1 MSSAVPSMRGSA
13 DQAAPSRSQSTNKRP
28 AARQEVQSSSDL
40 LLYVVLTVLIFLAW
54 QVSRLPQLAVGT
66 DLSYWVGVT
75 GAVMMLLLFTYPL
88 RKHFRIFHRWGKVKW
103 WFLVHM
109 CLGVM
114 GPMLIL
120 VHSTFKIGSL
130 NAGVALISMLI
141 VAGSGV
147 VGRFIRVRVHRG
159 LHGERTTLRELQA
172 RAGLDKKEA
181 RSRLSFAPEVESMMQ
196 AFEFRELDAEP
207 TALTSLRQVCFL
219 PIQKYLMYGECAKAL
234 RDPLERIGRHRDWT
248 SREIAER
255 ERLALKL
262 VRRYL
267 DGVVR
272 IAQFSAYERVF
283 ALWHVAHVPFVYLLV
298 ASTLVHIIAVH
309 AY

>member
-1 MSSAVPSMRGSA
+1 MRGSA
-13 DQAAPSRSQSTNKRP
+13 SQTAPARSPAPEKNP
-28 AARQEVQSSSDL
+28 AAAAKPEAAQSKPGSDL
-40 LLYVVLTVLIFLAW
+40 MLYLVLVVLGYLAW
-54 QVSRLPQLAVGT
+54 QVSRLPQLALGT
-66 DLSYWVGVT
+66 NLSYWVGVT
-75 GAVMMLLLFTYPL
+75 GATMMLLLFTYPL
-88 RKHFRIFHRWGKVKW
+88 RKHFRVFHRWGKVKW

-109 CLGVM
+109 TLGVM
-114 GPMLIL
+114 GPVLIL
-120 VHSTFKIGSL
+120 VHSTFKIGSM

-159 LHGERTTLRELQA
+159 LHGERTTMRELQA
-172 RAGLDKKEA
+172 RAGMDKKEA
-181 RSRLSFAPEVESMMQ
+181 RSRLSFAPEVEALMQ
-196 AFEFRELDAEP
+196 SFEQRELQAEP
-207 TALTSLRQVCFL
+207 TAMNSLRQVCVL
-219 PIQKYLMYGECAKAL
+219 PVQKWAMYSECAKAL
-234 RDPLERIGRHRDWT
+234 REPLERIGRHRGWDDKD
-248 SREIAER
+248 IAER

>member
-1 MSSAVPSMRGSA
+1 M
-13 DQAAPSRSQSTNKRP
+13 
-28 AARQEVQSSSDL
+28 
-40 LLYVVLTVLIFLAW
+40 LYLVLAILTFLAW
-54 QVSRLPQLAVGT
+54 QISKLPQVAAGTNLGYWLGVVG
-66 DLSYWVGVT
+66 G
-75 GAVMMLLLFTYPL
+75 VMMLMLFTYPL
-88 RKHFRIFHRWGKVKW
+88 RKHFRVFHRWGKVKW

-109 CLGVM
+109 VLGVM
-114 GPMLIL
+114 GPVLIL
-120 VHSTFKIGSL
+120 VHSNFTIGSM

-172 RAGLDKKEA
+172 RAGMDKKEA
-181 RSRLSFAPEVESMMQ
+181 RSRLSFAPEVEALMQ
-196 AFEFRELDAEP
+196 SFEQRELQAEP
-207 TALTSLRQVCFL
+207 TAVNSLRQVCVL
-219 PIQKYLMYGECAKAL
+219 PMQKWAMYSECAKAL
-234 RDPLERIGRHRDWT
+234 REPLERIGQHRGWD
-248 SREIAER
+248 SRDIAER

>member
-13 DQAAPSRSQSTNKRP
+13 TQAAPARSQASANKP
-28 AARQEVQSSSDL
+28 EAAAQAQSGSDL
-40 LLYVVLTVLIFLAW
+40 LLYLVLTILIYLAW
-54 QVSRLPQLAVGT
+54 QVSRLPRFAVGT
-66 DLSYWVGVT
+66 DLSYWLGVA
-75 GAVMMLLLFTYPL
+75 GAVMMLMLFTYPL
-88 RKHFRIFHRWGKVKW
+88 RKHFRVFHRWGKVKW

-109 CLGVM
+109 VLGVM
-114 GPMLIL
+114 GPVLIL

-172 RAGLDKKEA
+172 RAGMDKKEA
-181 RSRLSFAPEVESMMQ
+181 RSRLSFAPEVEALMQ
-196 AFEFRELDAEP
+196 DFEQRELQAEP
-207 TALTSLRQVCFL
+207 NAMNSLRQVSVL
-219 PIQKYLMYGECAKAL
+219 TLQKWMTYNECAKSL
-234 RDPLERIGRHRDWT
+234 REPLERIGRHRGWDDKD
-248 SREIAER
+248 IAER

>member
-1 MSSAVPSMRGSA
+1 MRGSA
-13 DQAAPSRSQSTNKRP
+13 SQAAPARSQAAADKP
-28 AARQEVQSSSDL
+28 AAKPEAAAQSQSGSDL
-40 LLYVVLTVLIFLAW
+40 MLYLALTVLIYLAW
-54 QVSRLPQLAVGT
+54 QVSRLPQFAVGT
-66 DLSYWVGVT
+66 DLSYWVGLT
-75 GAVMMLLLFTYPL
+75 GALMMLMLFSYPL
-88 RKHFRIFHRWGKVKW
+88 RKHFRVFHRWGKVKW
-103 WFLVHM
+103 WFLFHM
-109 CLGVM
+109 TMGVM
-114 GPMLIL
+114 GPVLIL
-120 VHSTFKIGSL
+120 VHSTFKIGSM

-172 RAGLDKKEA
+172 RAGMDKKEA
-181 RSRLSFAPEVESMMQ
+181 RSRLSFAPEVEALMQ
-196 AFEFRELDAEP
+196 EFEQRELQAEP
-207 TALTSLRQVCFL
+207 TAVNSLRQVCVL
-219 PIQKYLMYGECAKAL
+219 PVQKWITYNECAKSL
-234 RDPLERIGRHRDWT
+234 REPLERIGRHRRWDA
-248 SREIAER
+248 RDIAER

>member
-1 MSSAVPSMRGSA
+1 M
-13 DQAAPSRSQSTNKRP
+13 
-28 AARQEVQSSSDL
+28 
-40 LLYVVLTVLIFLAW
+40 LYMVLVVLGYLAW
-54 QVSRLPQLAVGT
+54 QVSRLPQFAPGT
-66 DLSYWVGVT
+66 NLSYWVGVA
-75 GAVMMLLLFTYPL
+75 GATMMLLLFTYPL
-88 RKHFRIFHRWGKVKW
+88 RKHFRVFHRWGKVKW

-109 CLGVM
+109 TLGVM
-114 GPMLIL
+114 GPVLIL
-120 VHSTFKIGSL
+120 VHSTFTIGSL

-159 LHGERTTLRELQA
+159 LHGERTTMRELQA
-172 RAGLDKKEA
+172 RAGMDKKEA
-181 RSRLSFAPEVESMMQ
+181 RSRLSFAPEVEALMQ
-196 AFEFRELDAEP
+196 AFEQRELQAEP
-207 TALTSLRQVCFL
+207 TAMNSLRQVCVL
-219 PIQKYLMYGECAKAL
+219 PLQKWAMYSECAKSL
-234 RDPLERIGRHRDWT
+234 REPLERIGRHRDWDAKD
-248 SREIAER
+248 IAER